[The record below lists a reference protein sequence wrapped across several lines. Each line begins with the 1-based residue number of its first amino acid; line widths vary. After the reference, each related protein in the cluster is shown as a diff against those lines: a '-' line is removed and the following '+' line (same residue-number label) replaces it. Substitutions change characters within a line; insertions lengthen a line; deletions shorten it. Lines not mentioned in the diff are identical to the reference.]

1 MPAFNKKIGRMK
13 RERERRREG
22 EGERREREEREREKR
37 RERERER
44 EREERERRERE
55 KAGLYYYYTLYYSIC
70 VLYLFCNHF
79 FSKKILSTKEVI
91 SVFIFHIFGALA
103 VGSLKK

>member
-1 MPAFNKKIGRMK
+1 MRVWATASKGTGYAGFNKKNWQDEE
-13 RERERRREG
+13 REREREG
-22 EGERREREEREREKR
+22 EGERERERRERER

-44 EREERERRERE
+44 E
-55 KAGLYYYYTLYYSIC
+55 KLVCIIIIHYIILFVYYIC
-70 VLYLFCNHF
+70 SVTTSFL
-79 FSKKILSTKEVI
+79 KKNLSTKEVI

>member
-1 MPAFNKKIGRMK
+1 MPALTKKLQDEK
-13 RERERRREG
+13 RERER
-22 EGERREREEREREKR
+22 EGEREIERRRREE

-44 EREERERRERE
+44 ERE
-55 KAGLYYYYTLYYSIC
+55 KAGFIIITTLYYSIC
-70 VLYLFCNHF
+70 VLYCSVNHF

-103 VGSLKK
+103 VGSLK